1 MASPAGRAKLP
12 SGSQRLHETAKTVRR
27 VRIYSRS
34 GNDPTYRFP
43 LIVEALARLRSELAF
58 LIKSRWEGRKATLEM
73 ILAEPQA
80 AWH

>member
-1 MASPAGRAKLP
+1 
-12 SGSQRLHETAKTVRR
+12 